1 MPTLRHAARPVF
13 HLSVLAVAMFGAGSV
28 MADELEPIQVQ
39 DGVLISSPN
48 VDVVLPNEQNARV
61 PVDAAEALLEVP
73 GVSASRMS
81 QHGLDILVRGQSAT
95 QLNVLLD
102 GGYIHGGCPNR
113 MDPPTSFAFL
123 PSYDRVVVQKGVQSV
138 LYGLG
143 GSGGTILF
151 ERDTANKAAQE
162 GIQGSAGLS
171 GTSNGAGGT
180 AYADGLFSNGSA
192 YLRAYGAYQDADSY
206 EDGDGRVVPSATT
219 KTSGGAAPRTGP

>member
-1 MPTLRHAARPVF
+1 MPASLRTNRPIF
-13 HLSVLAVAMFGAGSV
+13 RLSLLAVAMFGAGTHIV
-28 MADELEPIQVQ
+28 CADELEPIQVQ

-48 VDVVLPNEQNARV
+48 VDVMLPNEQNSRV

-102 GGYIHGGCPNR
+102 GGYVHGGCPNR

-143 GSGGTILF
+143 GVGIGLVLSCLA
-151 ERDTANKAAQE
+151 RVKAVHGHGE
-162 GIQGSAGLS
+162 
-171 GTSNGAGGT
+171 
-180 AYADGLFSNGSA
+180 
-192 YLRAYGAYQDADSY
+192 
-206 EDGDGRVVPSATT
+206 
-219 KTSGGAAPRTGP
+219 